1 MRRISPLLWRG
12 VGGEAKTFHEKALP
26 FPSGRG
32 RGMGSNFTHT
42 TRLGTT
48 HLRETDHYPSARL
61 RDLAQLRSA
70 CADGHRAEPRCEF
83 LAKQSV
89 PERSRG
95 PLRLRTGTTL
105 QTRSRTSLWATL
117 KHRLRHPPRNARSL
131 RSRSIPQTTNRK
143 TVLLTVVDP
152 VRIAIDVIQV
162 AEPRVVGIVLGRTPP
177 ETEVANVE
185 VISIVAAAAPGS
197 P

>member
-48 HLRETDHYPSARL
+48 HLRETDHYPSASL
-61 RDLAQLRSA
+61 GDLAQLRSA
-70 CADGHRAEPRCEF
+70 GADGHRAEPRCEF

-95 PLRLRTGTTL
+95 PLRLRTGNTFEHAQEPAYGPRSSTAYDYPQETL
-105 QTRSRTSLWATL
+105 
-117 KHRLRHPPRNARSL
+117 LRCAQGQSL
-131 RSRSIPQTTNRK
+131 RQRTEKPSC
-143 TVLLTVVDP
+143 LLLLNQFAMP
-152 VRIAIDVIQV
+152 
-162 AEPRVVGIVLGRTPP
+162 
-177 ETEVANVE
+177 
-185 VISIVAAAAPGS
+185 S
-197 P
+197 